1 MEIRHFRYFVHVA
14 EELHFGR
21 AAKRLGVSQPPLSQ
35 QIQVLENEIGAR
47 LFERT
52 NRRVELT
59 EVGRLFLPEARAVLE
74 QAAHAV
80 AVARRAHRGEIGEM
94 TIGITASAPFTGAVS
109 KAILEFRHGYP
120 DVRLT
125 MNEMPSP
132 SQIQEVAAGSLQA
145 GFIRGAQLPDLP
157 ASVSATEIHEDL
169 LVLVLREDHPLAQTG
184 KPISMKQLKDEP
196 FVFYARGL
204 GAGFHEQ
211 LLALCHAAGF
221 EPKIAQEV
229 HELST
234 LLGLVAAGLG
244 ITTVAASLQALRVEH
259 VVYRP
264 LDAPGASTKMWLIH
278 NEKKTSPS
286 CKAFI
291 KLVLQHHGQTADSS
305 VLLQIK

>member
-1 MEIRHFRYFVHVA
+1 VDLRHFRYFVHVA

-35 QIQVLENEIGAR
+35 QIQIMENEIGAR

-74 QAAHAV
+74 QATHAV

-94 TIGITASAPFTGAVS
+94 AIGITASAPFTTAVS
-109 KAILEFRHGYP
+109 RAFFEFRQRYP

-125 MNEMPSP
+125 MDEMPSP
-132 SQIQEVAAGSLQA
+132 SQIEAVAAGSLQA
-145 GFIRGAQLPDLP
+145 GFIRGGHLPDLP
-157 ASVSATEIHEDL
+157 VGVTAVEIYEDR

-184 KPISMKQLKDEP
+184 EAVTMTQLADEP

-234 LLGLVAAGLG
+234 LLGLIAAGLG
-244 ITTVAASLQALRVEH
+244 ITTVAASLQALQVEH

-264 LDAPGASTKMWLIH
+264 LDAPGASTKMWLIF
-278 NEKKTSPS
+278 NEKKCPPA
-286 CKAFI
+286 CQAFVE
-291 KLVLQHHGQTADSS
+291 LVLEHHDTGAPAR
-305 VLLQIK
+305 

>member
-1 MEIRHFRYFVHVA
+1 MDLRHFRYFVHVA

-59 EVGRLFLPEARAVLE
+59 EVGRLFLPEARAVIE

-94 TIGITASAPFTGAVS
+94 AIGITASAPFTSAVS
-109 KAILEFRHGYP
+109 KAIFEFRRHYP

-125 MNEMPSP
+125 MDEMPSP
-132 SQIQEVAAGSLQA
+132 SQIEAVAAGSLQA
-145 GFIRGAQLPDLP
+145 GFIRGGQLPDLP
-157 ASVSATEIHEDL
+157 VGVHATEIYEDR
-169 LVLVLREDHPLAQTG
+169 LVLVLREDHPLARADRSIT
-184 KPISMKQLKDEP
+184 MRELANEP

-234 LLGLVAAGLG
+234 LLGLIAAGLG
-244 ITTVAASLQALRVEH
+244 ITTVAASLQALQVEH

-264 LDAPGASTKMWLIH
+264 LDAPGATTKMWLIH
-278 NEKKTSPS
+278 NEKKCPPS
-286 CKAFI
+286 CAAFI
-291 KLVLQHHGQTADSS
+291 DFVLRQREADAGTH
-305 VLLQIK
+305 